1 MGKTLASLAS
11 LANEPPTPE
20 ARTPSLGASQRPVP
34 LDQIAFNPLN
44 KRNVHAHPDK
54 IKEMGESLLKVGQLS
69 PCAVVTRADFLRIFP
84 EHQAAIGAAAYV
96 QCPGA
101 RRLAAARL
109 KGISM
114 LDVVVKPKLAT
125 DRATWLAATTM
136 ENTDREDLDPIEE
149 AHQVQELVSELGQSN
164 LAAERLGK
172 EPAWITTRT
181 NRLKLTPEVQRM
193 LSTKEVSHRKV
204 RDIHDLSPEL
214 QLLVVRLRNRET
226 LAIDSETK
234 DVLGRR
240 FKDLSEIFGWAESKP
255 GVAESG
261 PVPVQRRGRPTAVVA
276 FWRKLGETPDERAAK
291 LYAEIDQGDL
301 RALYARLGT
310 LLNQGSETAQD

>member
-1 MGKTLASLAS
+1 MGKTLNSLAS

-20 ARTPSLGASQRPVP
+20 ARTPSLGASQRPVA

-54 IKEMGESLLKVGQLS
+54 IEEMGDSLLKVGQLS

-84 EHQAAIGAAAYV
+84 EFQAAIGTAAYV

-101 RRLAAARL
+101 RRLAAAQL
-109 KGISM
+109 KGIST
-114 LDVVVKPKLAT
+114 LDIIVKPKLAT

-149 AHQVQELVSELGQSN
+149 AHQVQELVNELGQSN

-181 NRLKLTPEVQRM
+181 NRLKLSPEVQRM
-193 LSTKEVSHRKV
+193 LSAREVSHRKV
-204 RDIHDLSPEL
+204 RDVHDLLPEL

-226 LAIDSETK
+226 LDVDPETRA
-234 DVLGRR
+234 VLGQR
-240 FKDLSEIFGWAESKP
+240 FKDLREILGWTEPKP
-255 GVAESG
+255 EAAESG
-261 PVPVQRRGRPTAVVA
+261 PVPTQRRGRPTAVA
-276 FWRKLGETPDERAAK
+276 TFWRKLGETPDEKAAK
-291 LYAEIDQGDL
+291 LYAEIGQDDL
-301 RALYARLGT
+301 RALHARLGA
-310 LLNQGSETAQD
+310 LLNQSPETTQD